1 MGRTEFPDL
10 NLDYER
16 ALVGRAKAKAS
27 TRAKWR
33 ALRSARS
40 STLKKVFDSAD
51 IVRDGMLRQLPCVG
65 NGMGAVKLDAE
76 YEEYDHQDPSS

>member
-51 IVRDGMLRQLPCVG
+51 IVREGIFQQLY
-65 NGMGAVKLDAE
+65 KID
-76 YEEYDHQDPSS
+76 YFSSFELLHDQQP